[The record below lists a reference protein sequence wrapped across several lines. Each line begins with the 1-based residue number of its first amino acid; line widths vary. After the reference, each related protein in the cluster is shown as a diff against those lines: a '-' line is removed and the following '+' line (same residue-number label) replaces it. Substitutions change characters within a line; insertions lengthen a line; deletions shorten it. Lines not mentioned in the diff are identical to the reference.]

1 MDDKKNKKTLTISK
15 TLTKKIDTTSFS
27 KDGKKS
33 FSIEKKNHSNLSGM
47 AIKALLIQV
56 YQADLQVTKKILL
69 ENLLNN
75 KLQKIL

>member
-33 FSIEKKNHSNLSGM
+33 FSIEKKKPFKSIREGKTGTSKKNLSSKLVG
-47 AIKALLIQV
+47 
-56 YQADLQVTKKILL
+56 KKKTLAR
-69 ENLLNN
+69 
-75 KLQKIL
+75 K

>member
-33 FSIEKKNHSNLSGM
+33 FSIEKKKT
-47 AIKALLIQV
+47 I
-56 YQADLQVTKKILL
+56 
-69 ENLLNN
+69 
-75 KLQKIL
+75 

>member
-33 FSIEKKNHSNLSGM
+33 FSIEKKKPFKSIRDSNKS
-47 AIKALLIQV
+47 
-56 YQADLQVTKKILL
+56 TS
-69 ENLLNN
+69 N
-75 KLQKIL
+75 KG